1 MSARTQVTEYWQCRY
16 DPLLTAGE
24 DMGAASD
31 YVNAVLR
38 DAPDSRPVLCDGL
51 LDQPTDVMILGHNPG
66 FESPPLDRRF
76 WDGES
81 CDKAAWMRAWNPGPA
96 RVQMETKLLPCL
108 AGLRVVECNLSH
120 LRSRK
125 YTDLPRWQR
134 VTDVFQELTRILQP
148 KLVVTFGKEARSYFD
163 PTPEHLGR
171 IMGYVV
177 LGTPVHVF
185 LGNHVIMGGAAFWR
199 DGGYESLRRGAQD
212 VCRR

>member
-1 MSARTQVTEYWQCRY
+1 
-16 DPLLTAGE
+16 
-24 DMGAASD
+24 MGAASE

-66 FESPPLDRRF
+66 FESPPLDLRF
-76 WDGES
+76 WDGKS
-81 CDKAAWMRAWNPGPA
+81 CDKAAWMRAWTPGPA
-96 RVQMETKLLPCL
+96 REQMEKKLLPCL

-125 YTDLPRWQR
+125 YSDLPKSQR
-134 VTDVFQELTRILQP
+134 VTNVFQELIRILGP

-163 PTPEHLGR
+163 PTSEHLGR
-171 IMGYVV
+171 TMEHVV
-177 LGTPVHVF
+177 LGIPVPVF

-199 DGGYESLRRGAQD
+199 DGGYESLRRSAKD
-212 VCRR
+212 LFRR

>member
-1 MSARTQVTEYWQCRY
+1 
-16 DPLLTAGE
+16 
-24 DMGAASD
+24 
-31 YVNAVLR
+31 
-38 DAPDSRPVLCDGL
+38 
-51 LDQPTDVMILGHNPG
+51 MILGHNPS

-81 CDKAAWMRAWNPGPA
+81 CDKAAWMRAWTPGPA
-96 RVQMETKLLPCL
+96 REQLEKRLLPCL

-125 YTDLPRWQR
+125 YTDLPKWLR
-134 VTDVFQELTRILQP
+134 VTDVFQELIRILGP

-171 IMGYVV
+171 TIEQLV
-177 LGTPVHVF
+177 LGTPVQVF

-199 DGGYESLRRGAQD
+199 DGGYEGLTRSANVVFRR
-212 VCRR
+212 